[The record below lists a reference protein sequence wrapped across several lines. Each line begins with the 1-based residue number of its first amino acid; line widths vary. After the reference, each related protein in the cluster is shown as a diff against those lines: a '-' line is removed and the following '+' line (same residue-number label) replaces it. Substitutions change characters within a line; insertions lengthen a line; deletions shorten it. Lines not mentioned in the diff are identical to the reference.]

1 VIASTAGQA
10 TARGPRR
17 WFGLAGARLSSLLHL
32 MALAVTLAAAKVI
45 LSTAGVALF
54 LAQQGPEQLPLFYV
68 LLAGVSILLSAGLGG
83 VVDRVPRITL
93 GQAAFLGGLLG
104 AASLRV
110 LIALQLPAVYYAVL
124 ASAHLYEIVLDI
136 VFWLVVAAFLD
147 VIELKRGTPFIY
159 MALAAGGV
167 AGGTLTSALSPLI
180 ATEDL
185 LLALPVLG
193 LIAAAQFGLA
203 KRRLQEL
210 PDPHRSE
217 VDTPGALENLRLLPA
232 LVAHYP
238 LILLIA
244 LNALLL
250 TVLYGLC
257 EYLVFTAYAER
268 FADEAALTRFLAL
281 MFAGIQVLEFTLLYV
296 LSRPLLERAGP
307 LARNLVFP
315 LTSLA
320 CLSGLAFGQKLPAAI
335 ATHLNAEAISNAVF
349 QPVNNANYAALPVR
363 FHGRVRTLADGV
375 FYPSGLALAGI
386 MLLSLQDRLAL
397 AQVTYIAIVFA
408 LVFILIN
415 VGVGALYL
423 PTLIRNLR
431 AGILHFADAAPG
443 RNGPPE
449 VLPEQVGELLR
460 SADPEVRALGL
471 DLAAHLDPAPILAE
485 LCRLAPSADRSSR
498 RVLVRLLAR
507 APAAQLPALLDDLL
521 EGDAVPGQLIA
532 LQIKLLRGE
541 RITAYQEERLAASP
555 SRSVAALAA
564 LSGWPGE
571 AAPGLS
577 GPPRPILPWCGD
589 AETAAD
595 VIDACAQAGRAEL
608 ADLLLAV
615 IAAAPPEQQRQ
626 GLAALPQIIPGDH
639 PGAAALVRSL
649 LRHSDVRLRAE
660 AVSVLA
666 VVADSPSAMAALAD
680 ALGDRSRLVR
690 QRAAA
695 ALAAKG
701 DRAIPGAAARLR
713 ARDPGV
719 VEAAIRT
726 LGRIG
731 SRRAVAVL
739 RALLEPTYRAGLR
752 NLEWL
757 RRLPRGP
764 EHRAWLALEL
774 ALEDHNRRI
783 VDQVLDVVAALA
795 AEPSLGALRQALA
808 ADDQRTRANALEA
821 LLASPQRRLVQPIL
835 PLLEAIHGDD
845 GALASRPVGAAGRA
859 RILAAALE
867 SSDPWV
873 RSGAIHAARALKI
886 APPAAPSQHGSKEA
900 GALPATAT
908 ELNMDR
914 ILPLKRVAL
923 FRHLPLDTLLAVSRV
938 LERRPYLAGETILAA
953 GTRWDHFCIVESGSV
968 DLFPAGGAV
977 ERLTAPAYFGE
988 LILADER
995 IPAPR
1000 VVAAGD
1006 CVLLRLHRI
1015 AFQDLSRD
1023 YPDMLMELCKLLASR
1038 LRQRDG
1044 TPPAPA

>member
-1 VIASTAGQA
+1 
-10 TARGPRR
+10 
-17 WFGLAGARLSSLLHL
+17 

-54 LAQQGPEQLPLFYV
+54 LAKQGPEQLPPFYV
-68 LLAGVSILLSAGLGG
+68 LLAAVSILLSAGFGG
-83 VVDRVPRITL
+83 IVDRVPRITL
-93 GQAAFLGGLLG
+93 AQVAFLGTLLG

-136 VFWLVVAAFLD
+136 VFWLVVTAFLD
-147 VIELKRGTPFIY
+147 VIELKRGTAFIY

-167 AGGTLTSALSPLI
+167 AGGALTSALSPLV

-193 LIAAAQFGLA
+193 LIATAQFSVA
-203 KRRLQEL
+203 RRRLQEL
-210 PDPHRSE
+210 PDPQRSE
-217 VDTPGALENLRLLPA
+217 GDTPSALKNLRLLPR
-232 LVAHYP
+232 LVAAYP

-257 EYLVFTAYAER
+257 EYLVFTTYAER

-281 MFAGIQVLEFTLLYV
+281 MFAGIQVLEFTLLYA

-315 LTSLA
+315 LTSLS
-320 CLSGLAFGQKLPAAI
+320 CLGGLAFGQQLPAAI

-363 FHGRVRTLADGV
+363 FHGRARTLADGI

-386 MLLSLQDRLAL
+386 MLLTLQDRLAL

-415 VGVGALYL
+415 VGVGVLYL
-423 PTLIRNLR
+423 PSLVRNLR
-431 AGILHFADAAPG
+431 AGIFHFADAAPDLD
-443 RNGPPE
+443 GPPE

-460 SADPEVRALGL
+460 SVDPEARALGL
-471 DLAAHLDPAPILAE
+471 DLAARLDPAPFLAE
-485 LCRLAPSADRSSR
+485 LRRLAPSADRASR
-498 RVLVRLLAR
+498 RVLARLLAR
-507 APAAQLPALLDDLL
+507 APAAQLSSLLDDLL
-521 EGDAVPGQLIA
+521 KSDAVPDQLIA
-532 LQIKLLRGE
+532 LQIKLRRGE
-541 RITAYQEERLAASP
+541 RLTPRQRERLAASP
-555 SRSVAALAA
+555 SPSVAALVA
-564 LSGWPGE
+564 LTGWLAE
-571 AAPGLS
+571 AAPGNA
-577 GPPRPILPWCGD
+577 GPVRAILPGCAD
-589 AETAAD
+589 AATAAD
-595 VIDACAQAGRAEL
+595 VIDACALTGRAEL
-608 ADLLLAV
+608 ADLLIAV

-626 GLAALPQIIPGDH
+626 GLAALPQIVAGDH
-639 PGAAALVRSL
+639 PGATALVRPL
-649 LRHSDVRLRAE
+649 LHHRDVRLRAE
-660 AVSVLA
+660 AVSVLG
-666 VVADSPSAMAALAD
+666 VVADLPAAMAALAD

-690 QRAAA
+690 QRAAD

-701 DRAIPGAAARLR
+701 DRAIPSAAARLG

-731 SRRAVAVL
+731 SRRAVTAL
-739 RALLEPTYRAGLR
+739 HALLEPATREGLR

-764 EHRAWLALEL
+764 EHRAWLALDL

-783 VDQVLDVVAALA
+783 VDRVLDVVAMLA
-795 AEPSLGALRQALA
+795 AERSLGALRQALA

-821 LLASPQRRLVQPIL
+821 LLASPQRRLVRPIL
-835 PLLEAIHGDD
+835 PLIEARQGDAA
-845 GALASRPVGAAGRA
+845 ALASRPASAAARA

-867 SSDPWV
+867 SADPWV
-873 RSGAIHAARALKI
+873 RSGALHTARTLRI
-886 APPAAPSQHGSKEA
+886 APPARSPQSSRGA
-900 GALPATAT
+900 GAPPTTPT
-908 ELNMDR
+908 ELDMDR
-914 ILPLKRVAL
+914 ILLLKRVVL
-923 FRHLPLDTLLAVSRV
+923 FRHLPLDTLLAVSRA
-938 LERRPYLAGETILAA
+938 LERRSYLAGETLLAA
-953 GTRWDHFCIVESGSV
+953 GTRWDHFCIVESGAV

-977 ERLTAPAYFGE
+977 ERLTAPAHFGE

-995 IPAPR
+995 IPSPR
-1000 VVAAGD
+1000 VVAAAD

-1015 AFQDLSRD
+1015 VFQDLSRD
-1023 YPDMLMELCKLLASR
+1023 YPDMLMELCRLLAAR
-1038 LRQRDG
+1038 LRNREG
-1044 TPPAPA
+1044 APPAPA

>member
-1 VIASTAGQA
+1 
-10 TARGPRR
+10 
-17 WFGLAGARLSSLLHL
+17 

-45 LSTAGVALF
+45 LSTAGVSLF
-54 LAQQGPEQLPLFYV
+54 LAKEGPEQLPLFYV
-68 LLAGVSILLSAGLGG
+68 LLAAVSILLSAGFGG

-93 GQAAFLGGLLG
+93 GQAMFLGTLLG
-104 AASLRV
+104 AASLRI
-110 LIALQLPAVYYAVL
+110 LIALQLPAVSYALL

-147 VIELKRGTPFIY
+147 VIELKRGTAFIY

-167 AGGTLTSALSPLI
+167 AGGALTSALSPWV

-185 LLALPVLG
+185 LLALPVIG

-203 KRRLQEL
+203 RRRLQEL
-210 PDPHRSE
+210 PDPQRSE
-217 VDTPGALENLRLLPA
+217 ADTPGALENLRVLPR
-232 LVAHYP
+232 LVARYP

-268 FADEAALTRFLAL
+268 FADGAALTRFLAL
-281 MFAGIQVLEFTLLYV
+281 MFAGIQVLEFALLYV

-335 ATHLNAEAISNAVF
+335 VTHLNAEAISNAVF

-375 FYPSGLALAGI
+375 FYPSGLALAGV

-397 AQVTYIAIVFA
+397 GQVTYIAMVFA

-423 PTLIRNLR
+423 PTLVRNLR
-431 AGILHFADAAPG
+431 AGILHFADAAPSLD
-443 RNGPPE
+443 GPPE
-449 VLPEQVGELLR
+449 VLPEPVGELLR
-460 SADPEVRALGL
+460 SADPEARALGL
-471 DLAAHLDPAPILAE
+471 DLAAHLDPAPFLAE
-485 LCRLAPSADRSSR
+485 LCRLAPSADRSSWR
-498 RVLVRLLAR
+498 ALVRLLAR
-507 APAAQLPALLDDLL
+507 APAAQLPSLLDDLL
-521 EGDAVPGQLIA
+521 DGDAAPGQLIA

-541 RITAYQEERLAASP
+541 RVTTRQAERLAASP

-564 LSGWPGE
+564 LTGWPAE
-571 AAPGLS
+571 AAPACLAAA
-577 GPPRPILPWCGD
+577 RPVLPWCGD

-608 ADLLLAV
+608 ADLLLTV

-626 GLAALPQIIPGDH
+626 GLAALPQIVAGEH
-639 PGAAALVRSL
+639 PGAATLVRSL
-649 LRHSDVRLRAE
+649 LHHSDVRLRAE
-660 AVSVLA
+660 AVRVLA
-666 VVADSPSAMAALAD
+666 VVADLPSAMAALAA
-680 ALGDRSRLVR
+680 ALGDPSRLVR
-690 QRAAA
+690 QRAAV

-701 DRAIPGAAARLR
+701 ERAIPSAAAKLR
-713 ARDPGV
+713 ARDPGL
-719 VEAAIRT
+719 VEAAIST

-731 SRRAVAVL
+731 SRRAVAAL
-739 RALLEPTYRAGLR
+739 RALLEPACRDGLR

-795 AEPSLGALRQALA
+795 GERSLGALRQALA

-835 PLLEAIHGDD
+835 PLLENVHGDD
-845 GALASRPVGAAGRA
+845 EALASRPVGAAGRA
-859 RILAAALE
+859 RILTAALG
-867 SSDPWV
+867 SADPWV
-873 RSGAIHAARALKI
+873 RSGAIHTAKALKI
-886 APPAAPSQHGSKEA
+886 APPAARSEHGSRNA
-900 GALPATAT
+900 GAPTTTT
-908 ELNMDR
+908 ELDMDR

-923 FRHLPLDTLLAVSRV
+923 FRHLPLDTLLAVTRV
-938 LERRPYLAGETILAA
+938 LEHRPYLAGETILAA

-977 ERLTAPAYFGE
+977 ERLTAPAHFGE

-995 IPAPR
+995 IPSPR

-1038 LRQRDG
+1038 LRQREG
-1044 TPPAPA
+1044 APPATA